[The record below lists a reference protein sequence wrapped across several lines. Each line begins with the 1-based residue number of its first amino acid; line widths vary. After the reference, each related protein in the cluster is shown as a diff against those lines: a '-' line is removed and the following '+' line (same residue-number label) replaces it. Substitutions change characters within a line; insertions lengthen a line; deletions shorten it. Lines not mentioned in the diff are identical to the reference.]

1 MSEYNNLPQELRKTG
16 KFNCW
21 RYKPNPQK
29 PDKPKKV
36 PYNVLTGGMGDST
49 NPDTFTDFNS
59 ALAAVGAYDGMG
71 VGVFD
76 SLAVIDLDGCVEDK
90 GISSSVAQDI
100 VAIMDAYT
108 EISPSGTGLR
118 IICKASGFVFDKR
131 IYYIHNQRLGV
142 EIYVAGATSK
152 FLTVTG
158 DVICEAGLEERGEQL
173 DTVLTEYMLRPA
185 PLDLSSVKA
194 EPYLTDEEILQKAPC
209 ASNGDKFG
217 RLWGGDTTGYVST
230 SDADF
235 ALMGI
240 LAFWCGKEPEQMERL
255 FSLSALGQ
263 RDKWGRDDYRRITI
277 ANSIAGC
284 ETIYRPDY
292 NKTSAAADFADVFSG
307 SAGSLIKPAVEVKS
321 RDVPWAIEGLLI
333 KGALTGIQGL
343 PDSGKSFF
351 TCALAVAKANGGEF
365 PQADGAMVLLSPG
378 RVLIANFDD
387 ALEFGI
393 MPRLEKLGLT
403 AEGASRIT
411 FLDPSAAAGI
421 TFDDPRLAAVFDEV
435 KPEIAIFDTLQ
446 HFIGG
451 KVDLHRANETN
462 AAMAQM
468 KVLAEKYDTAVVII
482 QHISKNAAGGNG
494 GASVLWGLGST
505 AINGL
510 FRSVWTVGKVKGE
523 DESLRAAVSSKNN
536 LLPYIPPALQYS
548 LSQGE
553 GFQWRGVSREVTARD
568 LIRGDG
574 EKNTRGRP
582 SEQRDVA
589 AEFIEDMLAFG
600 KVRASI
606 IYDKAN
612 LLGLSERTLKRAKTR
627 LGVRTVKE
635 GKEWYWD
642 IPAAAAENIKG
653 DNIP

>member
-1 MSEYNNLPQELRKTG
+1 MSEYNNLPQELQETG

-21 RYKPNPQK
+21 RYEPNPQK

-36 PYNVLTGGMGDST
+36 PYNVLTGGRGDST
-49 NPDTFTDFNS
+49 NPDTFTDFPS
-59 ALAAVGAYDGMG
+59 ALAAVSAYDGMG

-131 IYYIHNQRLGV
+131 LYYIHNQRLGV

-185 PLDLSSVKA
+185 PLDLSAVKS

-217 RLWGGDTTGYVST
+217 RLWGGDTTGYTSL

-255 FSLSALGQ
+255 FSMSALGQ
-263 RDKWGRDDYRRITI
+263 RGKWGRDDYRRITI

-284 ETIYRPDY
+284 KTIYKPDY
-292 NKTSAAADFADVFSG
+292 NKTSAAADFAGGLPG
-307 SAGSLIKPAVEVKS
+307 SAASLIKPAVEVKS

-333 KGALTGIQGL
+333 RGALTGIQGL

-365 PQADGAMVLLSPG
+365 PQADGAMVRLSPG

-411 FLDPSAAAGI
+411 FLDPSAAAGV

-462 AAMAQM
+462 AAMAQL

-553 GFQWRGVSREVTARD
+553 GFRWRGVSREVTARD

-582 SEQRDVA
+582 AEQRDVA
-589 AEFIEDMLAFG
+589 AEFIEDTLAFG